1 MNPLSDGQ
9 AAGARTDSHANPGA
23 DSRYASVFRPGLFDG
38 KTVVVTGGGS
48 GLGRCTAH
56 ELAALGARL
65 ALVGRKQDKLDAA
78 AAELARIYP
87 EAAERISLHACDIR
101 DEAGVRATVS
111 DVLTRH
117 GAIDGLFNCAG
128 GQFPAPLDR
137 ISFNGWNAVVQNN
150 LHGTFLMAREVYT
163 QHMRQHGGAIVNM
176 LADIWGGMPGMGHSG
191 AARAGVWNL
200 TETAA
205 CEWAHAGV
213 RVNAVAPG
221 WIASSGMDSYD
232 DHYRAVLR
240 ELKTKVPLQR
250 FGTEAELA
258 AAVVFLLSPAA
269 AFINGSVIRVD
280 GGVPNARHS
289 WTLQPAERGE
299 VYNGFPQYV
308 APSLFAEP
316 APGSS
321 DSSDASDA

>member
-1 MNPLSDGQ
+1 MNQPAGSR
-9 AAGARTDSHANPGA
+9 AADQ
-23 DSRYASVFRPGLFDG
+23 RYASVFRPGLFDG
-38 KTVVVTGGGS
+38 KTIMVTGGGS

-65 ALVGRKQDKLDAA
+65 ALVGRNPDKLRT
-78 AAELARIYP
+78 AAEEIARVYP
-87 EAAERISLHACDIR
+87 EAADRISQHPCDIR
-101 DEAGVRATVS
+101 DEAGVRGAVT
-111 DVLTRH
+111 DALTAH
-117 GAIDGLFNCAG
+117 GRIDGVFNCAG

-137 ISFNGWNAVVQNN
+137 ISLNGWNAVVQNN
-150 LHGTFLMAREVYT
+150 LHGTFLVSREVYT

-205 CEWAHAGV
+205 CEWAYAGV

-232 DHYRAVLR
+232 EHYRGVLR

-269 AFINGSVIRVD
+269 AFINGTVIRVD

-289 WTLQPAERGE
+289 WNLQPAERGE
-299 VYNGFPQYV
+299 TYNGFPQYV
-308 APSLFAEP
+308 PPSLFSE
-316 APGSS
+316 
-321 DSSDASDA
+321 D

>member
-1 MNPLSDGQ
+1 MNQHAGSS
-9 AAGARTDSHANPGA
+9 AADQ
-23 DSRYASVFRPGLFDG
+23 RYASVFRPGLFDG
-38 KTVVVTGGGS
+38 KTVMVTGGGS

-56 ELAALGARL
+56 ELAALGAGL
-65 ALVGRKQDKLDAA
+65 ALVGRNPDKLRV
-78 AAELARIYP
+78 AAEEIVRVYP
-87 EAAERISLHACDIR
+87 EAADRISQHACDIR
-101 DEAGVRATVS
+101 DEAGVRGAVTNALS
-111 DVLTRH
+111 AH
-117 GAIDGLFNCAG
+117 GAIHGLFNCAG

-137 ISFNGWNAVVQNN
+137 ISLNGWNAVVQNN
-150 LHGTFLMAREVYT
+150 LHGTFLVSREIYT

-205 CEWAHAGV
+205 CEWAYAGV

-232 DHYRAVLR
+232 EHYRGVLR
-240 ELKTKVPLQR
+240 ELKTRVPLQR

-269 AFINGSVIRVD
+269 AFINGAVIRVD

-289 WTLQPAERGE
+289 WNLQPAERGE
-299 VYNGFPQYV
+299 TYNGFPQYV
-308 APSLFAEP
+308 PPSLFSE
-316 APGSS
+316 
-321 DSSDASDA
+321 D